1 MNHSGI
7 SGQETM
13 VLFKNAIGMTMQ
25 LRLILDLHSPE
36 NVELPMTLDLL
47 IKTQKQLSTTA

>member
-13 VLFKNAIGMTMQ
+13 VLFINTIGMNIDMQ
-25 LRLILDLHSPE
+25 IRLILDLHSPE
-36 NVELPMTLDLL
+36 NVELP
-47 IKTQKQLSTTA
+47 